1 MKPDWDKLAA
11 DFEGSDKVLIAD
23 ADCTAGGKPLCD
35 KFGVRGYPTLKVF
48 AAGDED
54 GEEYKGGRDPA
65 ALKKFAS
72 EMGPGCT
79 VDNMEVC
86 TAEEKEKLEKYVA
99 MDASERAAKIAA
111 LSSSL
116 KDAESAHEKLLETL
130 QAQLHPARPSRHPLA
145 ALTLNFPLPP
155 SPPSFTSP
163 SPSALTLAPAACA
176 HPTQMPHATLT
187 PHPTPLTPPRSPL
200 AGAVQGV
207 AGGGGAPQGGVGARA
222 QAAQGRLAQG
232 GQEGPRG
239 RGAQEG
245 RGLSGRLPPSPP
257 RPLMTSSGS
266 SPDLGLSSTTR
277 GRRTFP

>member
-54 GEEYKGGRDPA
+54 GEDYKGGRDPA

-111 LSSSL
+111 LSSAL
-116 KDAESAHEKLLETL
+116 KDAEAAHEKLLETL
-130 QAQLHPARPSRHPLA
+130 QAQFNPTRPSRHPLA

-176 HPTQMPHATLT
+176 QPTQMPHATLT
-187 PHPTPLTPPRSPL
+187 PHPTPLTLTAPRSQ
-200 AGAVQGV
+200 AQFKASQEAVELLKEES
-207 AGGGGAPQGGVGARA
+207 APELKLLK
-222 QAAQGRLAQG
+222 AA
-232 GQEGPRG
+232 
-239 RGAQEG
+239 
-245 RGLSGRLPPSPP
+245 SPKADKKDAAAAAP
-257 RPLMTSSGS
+257 KK
-266 SPDLGLSSTTR
+266 DEV
-277 GRRTFP
+277 

>member
-116 KDAESAHEKLLETL
+116 KDAEAAHEKLLETL
-130 QAQLHPARPSRHPLA
+130 QAQYKAS
-145 ALTLNFPLPP
+145 
-155 SPPSFTSP
+155 
-163 SPSALTLAPAACA
+163 
-176 HPTQMPHATLT
+176 
-187 PHPTPLTPPRSPL
+187 
-200 AGAVQGV
+200 
-207 AGGGGAPQGGVGARA
+207 
-222 QAAQGRLAQG
+222 
-232 GQEGPRG
+232 QEGLEALKEESAPELKLLK
-239 RGAQEG
+239 AA
-245 RGLSGRLPPSPP
+245 SPKAEKKDADAAAP
-257 RPLMTSSGS
+257 KK
-266 SPDLGLSSTTR
+266 DEV
-277 GRRTFP
+277 